1 MYISDAPGD
10 YRSIF
15 FTKNSDLL
23 PEDQLIAPDPSNVPP
38 MGDHL
43 KIVFVY
49 PGSEKVSYRVRE
61 KGSWSDPM
69 DTDRNLFALGYKANR
84 KPIYATEPPSP
95 GVAVQTGPEAA
106 FREYGQ
112 MQRRLD
118 ALVDRI
124 EDPFESR
131 NMFEILRIL
140 ARRFRDVKDLYYS
153 RTINPAEAESRVKV
167 LVVEGQSALARAKL
181 VAEGR

>member
-1 MYISDAPGD
+1 MYISDAPSD
-10 YRSIF
+10 YRSVH

-43 KIVFVY
+43 KIVFAY
-49 PGSEKVSYRVRE
+49 PGTEKVSYRVRE
-61 KGSWSDPM
+61 KGGWSEPM
-69 DTDRNLFALGYKANR
+69 DTDRNLFALGYKASR
-84 KPIYATEPPSP
+84 KPLYATEPPAP
-95 GVAVQTGPEAA
+95 GVDVQIGPEAA

-131 NMFEILRIL
+131 NMFEALRLL
-140 ARRFRDVKDLYYS
+140 ARRFRDIKDMYYS
-153 RTINPAEAESRVKV
+153 GTINPAETESRVKV
-167 LVVEGQSALARAKL
+167 LVAEGQSAIAKAKL